1 MVFKEIKQHPFDYA
15 VLILASIIA
24 MTLYLTPSIN
34 IASKDILSFILGFF
48 YAGWGMWHH
57 RRKKTLSVRIALEYV
72 FVGALVAL
80 VLWLTLS
87 Y

>member
-1 MVFKEIKQHPFDYA
+1 MVLKEIKQHPFDYA
-15 VLILASIIA
+15 VLIVMSIIA
-24 MTLYLTPSIN
+24 MFLYLTPSIN
-34 IASKDILSFILGFF
+34 IAYKDILSFILGFF

-57 RRKKTLSVRIALEYV
+57 RRKKTLSVQVAIEYV
-72 FVGALVAL
+72 FMGALVAL